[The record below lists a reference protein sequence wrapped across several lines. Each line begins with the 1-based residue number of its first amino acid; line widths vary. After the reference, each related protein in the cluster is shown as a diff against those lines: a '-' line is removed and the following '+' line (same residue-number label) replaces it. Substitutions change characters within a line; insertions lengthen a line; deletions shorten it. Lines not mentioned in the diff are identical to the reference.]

1 MNIVINILTPILL
14 FASIAGIQSPPQPID
29 PSPDKILVKAVQS
42 IGGHKALEEVH
53 AFKLHGLIRLAD
65 GQPVVEIDL
74 STSIGGKVLCVM
86 TFIGVGQS
94 RFGSDGTIT
103 WEQSFNSVNEQV
115 WKLINNDAL
124 TQKVRQINWL
134 EWFTMLPEDISY
146 MKVDG
151 EEEFDEED
159 CWRINIAYND
169 DSKKDQYA
177 FFSKETYRPRGRRTI
192 EKTPNGDATIDVFF
206 RDWQRVG
213 DLLLFHT
220 VIYSRNGSEVSMKF
234 DQINTDALPNSLFQL
249 PEKVKEL
256 AEEMEIKIDNSD

>member
-1 MNIVINILTPILL
+1 MLRILSLILL
-14 FASIAGIQSPPQPID
+14 FASLAGFQSPPQAIEK
-29 PSPDKILVKAVQS
+29 PSPDTILVKAVQS

-53 AFKLHGLIRLAD
+53 AFKLHALIRLAD

-134 EWFTMLPEDISY
+134 EWFTMLPAEISY
-146 MKVDG
+146 MEVDG
-151 EEEFDEED
+151 EEKFDKED

-169 DSKKDQYA
+169 VSKKDQYA
-177 FFSKETYRPRGRRTI
+177 FFSKETFRPRGRRTI
-192 EKTPNGDATIDVFF
+192 EKTPNGDATVDVFF

-234 DQINTDALPNSLFQL
+234 DQISTDALPNSMFRL

-256 AEEMEIKIDNSD
+256 VKELEIKNDNSD